1 MKNTYKYI
9 NTIKEIANEQEGSIK
24 NAVALEILSD
34 ADTDEEVI
42 IFFND
47 LQTYGCQSGMVS
59 SLIYYRD
66 THAFFDTHYD
76 EIEELRQDYKDS
88 CGIDILIKYDLK
100 NTLAWFAF
108 EEVAY
113 QLANEL
119 EIEL

>member
-1 MKNTYKYI
+1 MKNTYNYI
-9 NTIKEIANEQEGSIK
+9 NTIKEIANEQVDSIK
-24 NAVALEILSD
+24 KAVALEILSD
-34 ADTDEEVI
+34 AETDEEVI
-42 IFFND
+42 NFFND
-47 LQTYGCQSGMVS
+47 LQTYGCQSGMVN

-88 CGIDILIKYDLK
+88 CGIDISIQYDLK

-113 QLANEL
+113 QLSNEL